1 MHTMAL
7 SKVNRYGRNDWVE
20 RRMKGRG
27 SAYLFGSLGV
37 DAHELIQFSAG
48 YEMIDFY
55 HGSIRLHHCLS
66 LRKKQTELIYKMSV
80 ELHKTVLRLEKFSGP
95 PVVLKKWACLLC

>member
-1 MHTMAL
+1 
-7 SKVNRYGRNDWVE
+7 
-20 RRMKGRG
+20 MKGRG

-66 LRKKQTELIYKMSV
+66 LRKKQTVLIYKMSV
-80 ELHKTVLRLEKFSGP
+80 ELHKTVLRLEKYSGL
-95 PVVLKKWACLLC
+95 PVVLKKMGMPFVPCNLRSMQFANIKFAILGL